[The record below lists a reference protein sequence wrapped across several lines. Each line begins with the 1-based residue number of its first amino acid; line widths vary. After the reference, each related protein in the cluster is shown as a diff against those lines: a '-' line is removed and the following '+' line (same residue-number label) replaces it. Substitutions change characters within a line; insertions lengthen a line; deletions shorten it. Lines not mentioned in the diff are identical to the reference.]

1 MWAGVPAEMEVFNL
15 FSGLVRQE
23 GLSRLERVQQRQS
36 LVPDLRIAIQPQA
49 VEDAE
54 VARDL
59 RIRGGAGVVRG
70 GGGLQQVLHLVHRV
84 GRLDQVGGSGQRVV
98 HPGRRRVDQAGGGV
112 QQVLHFVRGVGP
124 GVDHDGVDGG
134 GVEDVPVADQVGHTQ
149 WHFTF
154 FPLYHNH
161 FFVISE
167 ESPPKWYDLRVH
179 PMFHLVW
186 IDHIVHVRIFH
197 PLCIVVQTYA
207 NLNRK

>member
-1 MWAGVPAEMEVFNL
+1 M
-15 FSGLVRQE
+15 
-23 GLSRLERVQQRQS
+23 
-36 LVPDLRIAIQPQA
+36 
-49 VEDAE
+49 
-54 VARDL
+54 
-59 RIRGGAGVVRG
+59 VRG

-84 GRLDQVGGSGQRVV
+84 GRLGQVAGSGQRVV

-154 FPLYHNH
+154 FPLIDNVFTISMKVLIVSIGFNWFQNSFNWFNWFQLVSIGHLYHNH

-167 ESPPKWYDLRVH
+167 ESPPK
-179 PMFHLVW
+179 
-186 IDHIVHVRIFH
+186 I
-197 PLCIVVQTYA
+197 
-207 NLNRK
+207 